1 MKPDEL
7 LPINDESKKRKLQST
22 ETGLK
27 SHEQIAD
34 SPIKI
39 QLSSDN
45 VDLNPAIAALRKAKR
60 IVIVTGAGISCGA
73 GIPDFRSSV
82 GLFSSLRSEY
92 KLNCSGKELF
102 DGGVYRDLKS
112 VNVFHEMIKK
122 LHELSDNAAP
132 TDFHHFLSKLAQ
144 DSKLLRLYT
153 QNIDFLETR
162 LEGLQTCTPLP
173 QTAPW
178 PTTIPL
184 HGTLEV
190 VRCTRCPFVRPF
202 HPGLFEKDGLT
213 ACPECRTE
221 NEVRR
226 IAGKRLVME
235 GCLRPRIVLYNEGH
249 PDSDAIGAVC
259 SQDLKSRPDC
269 LVIAGTSCKI
279 PGVKRIIKE
288 MSNCVHRQKGSV
300 IWLNF
305 DSPTK
310 EFSNLCDIIVEG
322 DCQAAIR
329 TMKPY
334 LEAPRWR
341 PKAHSNT
348 SLAAKKR
355 TSGQAKLT
363 ASTKVTKPQ
372 SPSKKV
378 KKERSPLES
387 INRVMESVQLP
398 EAGVKREV
406 EYSEF
411 PKHS

>member
-1 MKPDEL
+1 MKPEEL
-7 LPINDESKKRKLQST
+7 LPIEDESKKRSLRSSNM
-22 ETGLK
+22 ELK

-34 SPIKI
+34 APIKI
-39 QLSSDN
+39 QVSSDAVN
-45 VDLNPAIAALRKAKR
+45 FNPAIAALRKAKR

-73 GIPDFRSSV
+73 GIPDFRSSD

-102 DGGVYRDLKS
+102 DGAVYRDLRS
-112 VNVFHEMIKK
+112 VNIFHEMIKK
-122 LHELSDNAAP
+122 LHELSDNAVP
-132 TDFHHFLSKLAQ
+132 TDFHNFLSKLAK

-173 QTAPW
+173 HTAPW
-178 PTTIPL
+178 PTSIPL
-184 HGTLEV
+184 HGTLDV
-190 VRCTRCPFVRPF
+190 AGCTRCPFVRPF

-213 ACPECRTE
+213 ACPECRTQ

-249 PDSDAIGAVC
+249 PDSEAIGAVC

-269 LVIAGTSCKI
+269 LIIAGTSCKI

-300 IWLNF
+300 IWLNH
-305 DSPTK
+305 DAPTK
-310 EFSNLCDIIVEG
+310 EFANLCDIIIEG
-322 DCQAAIR
+322 DCQDAIR
-329 TMKPY
+329 TMKPS

-341 PKAHSNT
+341 PKVHSTT
-348 SLAAKKR
+348 SSTAKKR

-363 ASTKVTKPQ
+363 ASTKITKTQ
-372 SPSKKV
+372 SPSKKM

-387 INRVMESVQLP
+387 INRAMEPVQMS
-398 EAGVKREV
+398 ETDVKREV
-406 EYSEF
+406 EYSGF
-411 PKHS
+411 SKHS